1 MPFEL
6 CNMIV
11 TMVSIK
17 EPILPPNILF
27 REFESG
33 RMSRK
38 EFHAAMSFHAI
49 ELIDEME
56 EDCRNPLQAF
66 VETIRNKRSAHSLS
80 RKHGEPA
87 VREIFTVLAEL
98 SGFPPARL
106 LWNASHR
113 HVPLHCFLR
122 MKKKPIFRILN
133 MVVKK
138 SSAKVELEYQFDNAS
153 RPTRELILLK
163 RGWHGNMFVEERS
176 IKRR

>member
-6 CNMIV
+6 CNVIV

-33 RMSRK
+33 RMSRE

-56 EDCRNPLQAF
+56 EDRRNPLEAF
-66 VETIRNKRSAHSLS
+66 VETIRNKRLAHSLS

-122 MKKKPIFRILN
+122 MKKKSLF
-133 MVVKK
+133 
-138 SSAKVELEYQFDNAS
+138 LEF
-153 RPTRELILLK
+153 LIWLLK
-163 RGWHGNMFVEERS
+163 KVQPRLNSNINLIMPQGLLENLFY
-176 IKRR
+176 